1 MAERPLAL
9 SDSGYTIDGVERPSL
24 MRQSHPSQPESLP
37 SDLLTQ
43 LITATASVT
52 GEDYYPALAEQLT
65 QALNVRYALIG
76 EVVDWDDDGL
86 PERVRS
92 LCFWAGNGVMDNF
105 EYELAGTPCG
115 QLLKQAS
122 QSGGELPLCWFPS
135 KIQSCFPKDI
145 DLVHLNAESYLGLAL
160 IDPETH
166 LAIGHICVLDTQP
179 MSAQQRHHAQMLM
192 SLFATRTVAELK
204 RQQAERRERDRMMQL
219 EQTLAELQRT
229 QSKLVQSEKISSLGQ
244 LVAGVA
250 HEINNPLGCITGNL
264 SHTADYTQDL
274 LEHLQLYRQSLQQLP
289 PELSE
294 HAEEIDVDYLIE
306 DLPMIVDSM
315 KVSVDRIRELVTS
328 LRQFSRLDA
337 EKTCCDVHDGLDSTL
352 VVLRHRLKANS
363 DRPEILVL
371 KEYGDLPAVMCR
383 PGQLN
388 QVFMNL
394 LSNAI
399 DAMEEANQGR
409 SYREIE
415 ENPNVICI
423 RTQHIQDDGGDRL
436 AICIA
441 DNGVGI
447 PLDVQPRLFETFFTT
462 KSTERGTGL
471 GLSLSYQIVTE
482 NHGGTLTFDS
492 TPGQGTEFIIEL
504 PLEASERSDRA

>member
-24 MRQSHPSQPESLP
+24 MTPSHSPQPESLP
-37 SDLLTQ
+37 SELLTQ
-43 LITATASVT
+43 LIAATAAVT
-52 GEDYYPALAEQLT
+52 GEDYYPALAEQLA
-65 QALNVRYALIG
+65 QVLDIRYVLIG

-86 PERVRS
+86 PQRVRS
-92 LCFWAGNGVMDNF
+92 LCFWAGNGVVDNF

-122 QSGGELPLCWFPS
+122 HSSGELPLCWFPS
-135 KIQSCFPKDI
+135 QLQNGFPEDI

-160 IDPETH
+160 IDPDTQQP
-166 LAIGHICVLDTQP
+166 IGHMCVLDTQP
-179 MSAQQRHHAQMLM
+179 MSVQQRHHAQMLL
-192 SLFATRTVAELK
+192 SLLATRTVAELK
-204 RQQAERRERDRMMQL
+204 RQQAERRERDRMKQL
-219 EQTLAELQRT
+219 EQTLEELQRT

-264 SHTADYTQDL
+264 SHTADYTADL
-274 LEHLQLYRQSLQQLP
+274 LEHLELYRQSLPQCP

-294 HAEEIDVDYLIE
+294 HAEEIDIDYLIE
-306 DLPMIVDSM
+306 DLPLIVDSM
-315 KVSVDRIRELVTS
+315 KVSVDRIREIVTS

-337 EKTCCDVHDGLDSTL
+337 EQTYCDVRDGLDSTL

-371 KEYGDLPAVMCR
+371 KEYGEIPAVMCR

-399 DAMEEANQGR
+399 DAIEEVNQGR

-423 RTQHIQDDGGDRL
+423 RTQRIEDKNGDRL

-441 DNGVGI
+441 DNGAGI
-447 PLDVQPRLFETFFTT
+447 PTEVQPRLFETFFTT

-471 GLSLSYQIVTE
+471 GLSLSYKIVTE
-482 NHGGTLTFDS
+482 NHHGTLTFDS

-504 PLEASERSDRA
+504 PIHSDRD